1 MKAFGLAYAVDYTIA
16 KVLAAWDSEKRSRG
30 HLPSS
35 PPGTKK
41 IYEAFILSVNESFKR
56 EQTFSHLQI

>member
-16 KVLAAWDSEKRSRG
+16 KVLAAWDSENHSRG
-30 HLPSS
+30 HLPS